1 MKPLSEIWSL
11 LSGECT
17 GPGVSKPTPAPTP
30 GRSNSLRRFLGA
42 RALAE
47 EDVELE
53 PEQRPRQRPGPSVPS
68 KIWKKSTDRFTTT
81 STLTPSSAR
90 TRVILTAKDAEA
102 WDTDEFNRRRRR
114 RRQGAAFQL
123 APVSFRSGPAY
134 F

>member
-1 MKPLSEIWSL
+1 
-11 LSGECT
+11 
-17 GPGVSKPTPAPTP
+17 
-30 GRSNSLRRFLGA
+30 LRRFLGA

-47 EDVELE
+47 GDVELE

-102 WDTDEFNRRRRR
+102 WDTDELTAEGAEDAKALRFNWLRSHSDPDRPISKSGSS
-114 RRQGAAFQL
+114 QGLAVQFQPFPIRIRL
-123 APVSFRSGPAY
+123 GVFGVLGG
-134 F
+134 